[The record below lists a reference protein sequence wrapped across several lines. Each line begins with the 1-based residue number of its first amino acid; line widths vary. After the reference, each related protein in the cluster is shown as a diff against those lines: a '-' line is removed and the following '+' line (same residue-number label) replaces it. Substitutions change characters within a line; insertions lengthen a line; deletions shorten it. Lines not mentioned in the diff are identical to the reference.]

1 MPRSPLTLAAS
12 VTAALPEAV
21 VVSAG
26 RLGSTDENGTA
37 AALVE
42 LADGRRVVVRV
53 AGDDEAGRTA
63 RADARV
69 LSSLSAGVRSLLPF
83 RAPTVLGETTMGS
96 EHVIVTD
103 HLVGYRVDAADLP
116 RGPGF
121 TGLVG
126 RAIAA
131 VHDLPVTVIRAEGYP
146 VRSAQQVRSDARRL
160 VERADDT
167 GRLVPELRERWLS
180 LIDDDAAW
188 RYEPTVVLDGLE
200 VSSFVFDDVDGTP
213 EVVALLDWQGLSIG
227 DPAVDLRWLGSA
239 PESVEGV
246 HDGYTAASHHSPDP
260 ALIARA
266 RLFAELEFAKWLV
279 HGVDQG
285 DEFVIQDATKLLAS
299 LADATAGTEL
309 VRGVSADVEDAI
321 ALLGRVPETEPAGGQ
336 TSMQTDAYDPVE
348 LGAYLAEEEDRQG
361 SASAEGMPTL
371 PVDLSEWTARPQ
383 PAHDDTADT
392 AEDDDE
398 SREETARASREALRR
413 WTEG

>member
-1 MPRSPLTLAAS
+1 

-26 RLGSTDENGTA
+26 RLGSTDEAGTA
-37 AALVE
+37 AALVD

-53 AGDDEAGRTA
+53 AGHDEAGRTA

-83 RAPTVLGETTMGS
+83 RAPTVLGETAMGS

-103 HLVGYRVDAADLP
+103 YLSGYRVDAADLP
-116 RGPGF
+116 PGPGF

-146 VRSAQQVRSDARRL
+146 VRSAQQVRADARRL

-167 GRLVPELRERWLS
+167 GRLVAELRERWLS
-180 LIDDDAAW
+180 LLDDDAAW
-188 RYEPTVVLDGLE
+188 RYEPTVVLDGLD

-246 HDGYTAASHHSPDP
+246 HDGYASASHHSPDP

-279 HGVDQG
+279 HGVEQG
-285 DEFVIQDATKLLAS
+285 DEFVVEDATKLLAS
-299 LADATAGTEL
+299 LAEATAGTEL
-309 VRGVSADVEDAI
+309 VRGGSADVEDAI
-321 ALLGRVPETEPAGGQ
+321 ALLGRVPETEPAGGH

-348 LGAYLAEEEDRQG
+348 LGAYLAEEEDRRG
-361 SASAEGMPTL
+361 SAAAEGMPTL

-383 PAHDDTADT
+383 PHDDTADT

>member
-1 MPRSPLTLAAS
+1 M
-12 VTAALPEAV
+12 
-21 VVSAG
+21 SAG
-26 RLGSTDENGTA
+26 RLGSTDETGTD
-37 AALVE
+37 AALVD

-53 AGDDEAGRTA
+53 AGDDEPGRTA

-83 RAPTVLGETTMGS
+83 QAPTVLGETTMGA

-103 HLVGYRVDAADLP
+103 YLAGYRVDAADLP
-116 RGPGF
+116 PGPGF

-131 VHDLPVTVIRAEGYP
+131 LHDLPVTVIRAEGYP
-146 VRSAQQVRSDARRL
+146 VRSSEQVRTEARRL

-167 GRLVPELRERWLS
+167 GRLVPELRERWQRL
-180 LIDDDAAW
+180 LDDDAAW
-188 RYEPTVVLDGLE
+188 RYEPTVVLDGLD
-200 VSSFVFDDVDGTP
+200 VSSFVFDDVQETP

-246 HDGYTAASHHSPDP
+246 HNGYVSASHHSPDP

-285 DEFVIQDATKLLAS
+285 DEFVVQDAAKLLAS

-309 VRGVSADVEDAI
+309 VRGGTRDVDDAI
-321 ALLGRVPETEPAGGQ
+321 ALLGRVPETQPAGDQ
-336 TSMQTDAYDPVE
+336 TSMQTDSYDPAE
-348 LGAYLAEEEDRQG
+348 LGAFLAEEEERQG
-361 SASAEGMPTL
+361 LASSEGGIPTL
-371 PVDLSEWTARPQ
+371 PVDLSEWTASPQ
-383 PAHDDTADT
+383 PAHDDTTDT
-392 AEDDDE
+392 ADDDQE

>member
-1 MPRSPLTLAAS
+1 MST
-12 VTAALPEAV
+12 
-21 VVSAG
+21 G
-26 RLGSTDENGTA
+26 RLGSTDETGTA
-37 AALVE
+37 AALVD

-53 AGDDEAGRTA
+53 AGHDEAGRTA

-83 RAPTVLGETTMGS
+83 RAPTVLGETTMGG

-103 HLVGYRVDAADLP
+103 YLAGYRVDAGDLP
-116 RGPGF
+116 PGPGF

-146 VRSAQQVRSDARRL
+146 VRSAEQVRAEARRL

-167 GRLVPELRERWLS
+167 GRLVPELRERWQRL
-180 LIDDDAAW
+180 LDDDAAW
-188 RYEPTVVLDGLE
+188 RFEPTVVLDGLD
-200 VSSFVFDDVDGTP
+200 VSSFVFDDVDETP
-213 EVVALLDWQGLSIG
+213 EVIALLDWQGLSIG

-246 HDGYTAASHHSPDP
+246 RDGYVAAAHHAPDP

-279 HGVDQG
+279 HGVDHG
-285 DEFVIQDATKLLAS
+285 DEFVVQDASKLLES

-309 VRGVSADVEDAI
+309 VRGGSGDVEDAI
-321 ALLGRVPETEPAGGQ
+321 ALLRRVPETAPAGDQ

-348 LGAYLAEEEDRQG
+348 LGAYLAEEDERRG
-361 SASAEGMPTL
+361 SASAEVGTPTL
-371 PVDLSEWTARPQ
+371 PVDLSEWTARPE
-383 PAHDDTADT
+383 PTHDDTADT
-392 AEDDDE
+392 AHGDEE
-398 SREETARASREALRR
+398 SREESARASREALRR